1 MKLTVRASET
11 SKLMTSGE
19 KITATTLT
27 WLKEKAVSQVL
38 GLTSFVETKQMA
50 KGLNCEQDSI
60 NLLNAVL
67 FEDFK
72 KNTDR
77 IEKNGFTGSWDIL
90 KDGVIRDV
98 KTSWSAATFPFF
110 LEDAEKAVKQ
120 SGYDWQMR
128 VYMMLTDSDIAYVDY
143 CLIDTPEEL
152 LTDWDDWELHH
163 VSHIP
168 VTKRVT
174 SVKVER
180 DLELEKMML
189 DKYEIANTLYEGFI
203 HELNNK

>member
-1 MKLTVRASET
+1 MKLKVRASET
-11 SKLMTSGE
+11 KNLMTSGD
-19 KITATTLT
+19 KVTTTTLT
-27 WLKEKAVSQVL
+27 WLKGKAVAEVL
-38 GLTSFVETKQMA
+38 GLTSYIITKPIS
-50 KGLNCEQDSI
+50 KGLDCEQDSI
-60 NLLNAVL
+60 DLLNAVL

-72 KNTDR
+72 KNAER

-90 KDGVIRDV
+90 KDGVIRDI

-120 SGYDWQMR
+120 SGYDWQAR
-128 VYMMLTDSDIAYVDY
+128 VYMMLTDTSIAYIDY

-174 SVKVER
+174 SVRVER
-180 DLELEKMML
+180 DKDLEKMML